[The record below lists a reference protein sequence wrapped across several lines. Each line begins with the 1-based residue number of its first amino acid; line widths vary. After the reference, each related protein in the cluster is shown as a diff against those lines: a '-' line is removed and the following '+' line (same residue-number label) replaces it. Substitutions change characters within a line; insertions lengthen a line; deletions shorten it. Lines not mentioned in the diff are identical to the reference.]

1 MLKPSNLCYLSDP
14 KTPWLEKKLPPIPK
28 LGTVSGARDDRL
40 TVVILL
46 AYLERKNGFFVTSF
60 TQEANLISP

>member
-1 MLKPSNLCYLSDP
+1 MLLVGPENAVAWKKPH
-14 KTPWLEKKLPPIPK
+14 PIPK

-46 AYLERKNGFFVTSF
+46 AYLKRKNGFFVTSF